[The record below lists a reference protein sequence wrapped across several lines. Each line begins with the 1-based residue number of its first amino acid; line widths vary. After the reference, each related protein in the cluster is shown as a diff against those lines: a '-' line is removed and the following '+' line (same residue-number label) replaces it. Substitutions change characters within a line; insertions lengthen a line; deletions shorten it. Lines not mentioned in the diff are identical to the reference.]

1 MPTALSVKRLRNES
15 SKRDSCN
22 QSSIEYIS
30 RNLQFVVSIEN
41 QERFSKSASPRFLSP
56 FSPPPLLTLSIFHLA
71 TTTTRTFEFP
81 IWRTGTRQSIILPN
95 HQQHD
100 NPPEILRNSHR
111 YQEGGGGCRGGCLP
125 DTFPFDSRCLGFHGG
140 QSIDDISL
148 QFRIF
153 ICQLL
158 LISNAPRKPNKD
170 VARQSQLQE
179 GEGEEER
186 FVEEDCRSEAY
197 PVWSVKRK
205 NERL

>member
-1 MPTALSVKRLRNES
+1 MLFRLKTKRN
-15 SKRDSCN
+15 
-22 QSSIEYIS
+22 S
-30 RNLQFVVSIEN
+30 RNQLRIVS
-41 QERFSKSASPRFLSP
+41 FLL
-56 FSPPPLLTLSIFHLA
+56 FPPPPHRPLTLSIFHLA
-71 TTTTRTFEFP
+71 TTTTTTTFEFP

-111 YQEGGGGCRGGCLP
+111 NQEGGGWRCRLP
-125 DTFPFDSRCLGFHGG
+125 DTFPSDSRCLGFHGG

-153 ICQLL
+153 IWQLL

-170 VARQSQLQE
+170 VARQLQLDE
-179 GEGEEER
+179 AGLGEGGRAE
-186 FVEEDCRSEAY
+186 VDCRSEAY